1 MTGKQKTYFI
11 AVILGTI
18 SIFAAG
24 AYLQIKKMT
33 NNVIGFNKIQIKKI
47 SLNLIDFDL
56 FLNYTNN
63 SDIKFTLRKQT
74 YDLFINNVYITT
86 ISNSMD
92 NVIGKNSVS
101 VIGMNVAFNPKD
113 VWKKLNLNLL
123 SDTSKIMIKLDM
135 KMKVKVGFIS
145 VTIPYVYEDSLKN
158 MMG

>member
-1 MTGKQKTYFI
+1 MTGKQKTYLI
-11 AVILGTI
+11 AAILGTI

-33 NNVIGFNKIQIKKI
+33 NNVIGFNKVQIKKI

-74 YDLFINNVYITT
+74 YDLFINNIYITT
-86 ISNSMD
+86 ISNSVD
-92 NVIGKNSVS
+92 NVINKNSVS
-101 VIGMNVAFNPKD
+101 VIGVNVAFNPKD
-113 VWKKLNLNLL
+113 VYKKLDLNLL
-123 SDTSKIMIKLDM
+123 SDPSKIMIKLDM
-135 KMKVKVGFIS
+135 KIKVKVGFIS
-145 VTIPYVYEDSLKN
+145 VTIPYIYEDTLKN

>member
-1 MTGKQKTYFI
+1 MTGKQKTYLI
-11 AVILGTI
+11 AAILGTI

-33 NNVIGFNKIQIKKI
+33 NNVIGFNKVKIKKI

-74 YDLFINNVYITT
+74 YDLFINNIYITT
-86 ISNSMD
+86 ISNSVD
-92 NVIGKNSVS
+92 NVINKNSVS
-101 VIGMNVAFNPKD
+101 VIGVNVAFNPKD
-113 VWKKLNLNLL
+113 VYKKLDLNLL
-123 SDTSKIMIKLDM
+123 SDPSKIMIKLDM
-135 KMKVKVGFIS
+135 KIKVKVGFIS
-145 VTIPYVYEDSLKN
+145 VTIPYIYEDTLKN

>member
-1 MTGKQKTYFI
+1 MTGKQKTYLI
-11 AVILGTI
+11 AAILGTI

-33 NNVIGFNKIQIKKI
+33 NNVIGFNKVQIKKI

-74 YDLFINNVYITT
+74 YDLFINNIYITT
-86 ISNSMD
+86 ISNSVD
-92 NVIGKNSVS
+92 NVINKNSVS
-101 VIGMNVAFNPKD
+101 VIGVNVAFNPKD
-113 VWKKLNLNLL
+113 VYKKLDLNLL

-135 KMKVKVGFIS
+135 KIKVKVGFIS
-145 VTIPYVYEDSLKN
+145 VTIPYIYEDTLKN

>member
-1 MTGKQKTYFI
+1 MTGKQKTYLI
-11 AVILGTI
+11 AGILGTI
-18 SIFAAG
+18 SIFAAA
-24 AYLQIKKMT
+24 AYLQVKKMT

-74 YDLFINNVYITT
+74 YDLYINNVYITT
-86 ISNSMD
+86 ISNNMD

-135 KMKVKVGFIS
+135 KIKVKVGFIS
-145 VTIPYVYEDSLKN
+145 VTIPYIYEDSLKN